1 MSNSPLK
8 ISAQHLTALLWL
20 VLMAVALYA
29 RPLMPVDETRYLA
42 VAWDMWLDGNYLVPH
57 LNGTAYSDKPPLLFW
72 LMNAGWW
79 VFGVNEWWPRLVA
92 PLFGLASLY
101 LTARLAD
108 ALWPGERLIRETVPL
123 ILFASL
129 FWTLFTSLTMFDM
142 MLAVF
147 TLLGILGML
156 KVWRLGD
163 KSGWV
168 MLILAIGFGALAKGP
183 AILLHLLPVAFT
195 APWWAPKLSQT
206 PDNPIVSWRQWYVG
220 VLVSVVLGTVI
231 GLAWAIPAG
240 MSGGEEYRN
249 AIFWGQSAGRIVN
262 SFAHQRG
269 WWWYLMII
277 PVMLLPWTIWPPFWR
292 ALKRR
297 QTGFL
302 DGGVRLCVVWFGFAL
317 VVFSLISGKQ
327 PHYLLPEFPVLA
339 LVIARG
345 VFSKRVD
352 TQVRQTDGLLPGLMA
367 VILIAAAFVTPWVSL
382 SDRMRGM
389 VDLASPFWMLLVVV
403 PVMILAFYK
412 FRCVK
417 GQVMA
422 ISVLSM
428 VLLVAIHLT
437 ARPLLFAQ
445 LDLRPMALQL
455 AKVEK
460 QGRAISHF
468 GKYHGQYHF
477 LGRLTRPFEIVGD
490 QEIKQW
496 ADKNPNGGVVAQQ
509 DFVPKNPAPDFWIPF
524 RRYVITL
531 WDVSKVKDNIMVV
544 KRP

>member
-317 VVFSLISGKQ
+317 VVFSLISG
-327 PHYLLPEFPVLA
+327 
-339 LVIARG
+339 
-345 VFSKRVD
+345 
-352 TQVRQTDGLLPGLMA
+352 
-367 VILIAAAFVTPWVSL
+367 
-382 SDRMRGM
+382 
-389 VDLASPFWMLLVVV
+389 
-403 PVMILAFYK
+403 
-412 FRCVK
+412 
-417 GQVMA
+417 
-422 ISVLSM
+422 
-428 VLLVAIHLT
+428 
-437 ARPLLFAQ
+437 
-445 LDLRPMALQL
+445 
-455 AKVEK
+455 
-460 QGRAISHF
+460 
-468 GKYHGQYHF
+468 
-477 LGRLTRPFEIVGD
+477 
-490 QEIKQW
+490 
-496 ADKNPNGGVVAQQ
+496 
-509 DFVPKNPAPDFWIPF
+509 
-524 RRYVITL
+524 
-531 WDVSKVKDNIMVV
+531 
-544 KRP
+544 

>member
-1 MSNSPLK
+1 M
-8 ISAQHLTALLWL
+8 
-20 VLMAVALYA
+20 
-29 RPLMPVDETRYLA
+29 
-42 VAWDMWLDGNYLVPH
+42 
-57 LNGTAYSDKPPLLFW
+57 
-72 LMNAGWW
+72 
-79 VFGVNEWWPRLVA
+79 
-92 PLFGLASLY
+92 
-101 LTARLAD
+101 
-108 ALWPGERLIRETVPL
+108 
-123 ILFASL
+123 
-129 FWTLFTSLTMFDM
+129 
-142 MLAVF
+142 
-147 TLLGILGML
+147 
-156 KVWRLGD
+156 
-163 KSGWV
+163 
-168 MLILAIGFGALAKGP
+168 
-183 AILLHLLPVAFT
+183 
-195 APWWAPKLSQT
+195 
-206 PDNPIVSWRQWYVG
+206 
-220 VLVSVVLGTVI
+220 
-231 GLAWAIPAG
+231 
-240 MSGGEEYRN
+240 
-249 AIFWGQSAGRIVN
+249 
-262 SFAHQRG
+262 
-269 WWWYLMII
+269 
-277 PVMLLPWTIWPPFWR
+277 
-292 ALKRR
+292 
-297 QTGFL
+297 
-302 DGGVRLCVVWFGFAL
+302 
-317 VVFSLISGKQ
+317 
-327 PHYLLPEFPVLA
+327 PEFPVLA